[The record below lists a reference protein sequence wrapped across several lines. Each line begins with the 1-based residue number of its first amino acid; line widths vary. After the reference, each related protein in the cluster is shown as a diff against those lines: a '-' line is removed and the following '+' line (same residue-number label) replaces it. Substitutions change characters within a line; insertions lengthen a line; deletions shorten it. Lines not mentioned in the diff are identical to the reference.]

1 MRRVP
6 LRWGGEGDAVLCR
19 CPLQRCWETE
29 RVSGRIPPT
38 YISTSLLPT
47 RCPSG
52 CVFHPK
58 QSPYFPEEEMTD
70 SGGFLTASHWDPRNG
85 PLTGPGIPSAPSSTR
100 SPWKETDGVGGS
112 AHPEAS
118 EARGPLL
125 LCGFR
130 PVPGWR
136 GLGRGASS
144 PRGAGCHPPKCRS
157 LPASV
162 HAVGSAAFPDS
173 IQFQHPAVAK
183 PSDWR

>member
-52 CVFHPK
+52 CVFHPE
-58 QSPYFPEEEMTD
+58 QSPYLPEEEMTD
-70 SGGFLTASHWDPRNG
+70 SRGFLTASHWDPRNG
-85 PLTGPGIPSAPSSTR
+85 PLTGPGIPFCPQLHQVPIKGDR
-100 SPWKETDGVGGS
+100 RGGQHTQRHRGLRGHS
-112 AHPEAS
+112 CSVAS
-118 EARGPLL
+118 GLP
-125 LCGFR
+125 
-130 PVPGWR
+130 PGWR
-136 GLGRGASS
+136 GPGRGASS
-144 PRGAGCHPPKCRS
+144 PRGAGCQSPKCCS

-173 IQFQHPAVAK
+173 VQFQHPAVAK